1 MSDRRSVLAALK
13 TILEEISEVEESV
26 VRTYLGTDFDIT
38 QYAISDLPLIV
49 ISEPA
54 EDTFEEMTS
63 QRSMMSLTAKLMV
76 YFVDWAIDPDATK
89 YEDLVKKI
97 RNKIGANFT
106 LNDTATECRV
116 ADISTILGT
125 LPVFNFVIGLE
136 VRYYLNE
143 KNV

>member
-1 MSDRRSVLAALK
+1 MVFLQTLK
-13 TILEEISEVEESV
+13 IILEEISEVETV
-26 VRTYLGTDFDIT
+26 ARTYFGTDFDIT
-38 QYAISDLPLIV
+38 QYSTADLPIIV

-54 EDTFEEMTS
+54 EETFEEMTS

-97 RNKIGANFT
+97 RNKIGDNFT

-116 ADISTILGT
+116 IGISIILGT
-125 LPVFNFVIGLE
+125 MPVYSFLIDLE
-136 VRYYLNE
+136 TRYYLNE

>member
-1 MSDRRSVLAALK
+1 
-13 TILEEISEVEESV
+13 
-26 VRTYLGTDFDIT
+26 
-38 QYAISDLPLIV
+38 
-49 ISEPA
+49 
-54 EDTFEEMTS
+54 MTS

-97 RNKIGANFT
+97 RNKIGDNFT

-116 ADISTILGT
+116 IGISIILGT
-125 LPVFNFVIGLE
+125 MPVYSFLIDLE
-136 VRYYLNE
+136 TRYYLNE